1 MNREEELRGLQYA
14 AETAIRQGKPGNAAP
29 ILQTVQDSYYLAVMD
44 RPRELGKIE
53 PRVMDGHF
61 FTGPGAQQRAT
72 GMLNQ
77 LKDSGLTV
85 FLFQQV
91 SGESIP
97 YSKDDKPK

>member
-1 MNREEELRGLQYA
+1 MNREERKDGLEKAVEHLLRQTQTGQ
-14 AETAIRQGKPGNAAP
+14 AAP

-77 LKDSGLTV
+77 LKTSGLTV

-91 SGESIP
+91 SGESLP